1 MDGFRLN
8 FKFPRWIIIVY
19 IIWFLYGISN
29 IVLGILNNEY
39 INIKMDKTNDF
50 DVFMIII
57 DILFILFPLFGLYCI
72 IKTNLFNKYY
82 YNINSNGIYNNQLNL
97 LKKYLQWNSELCYL
111 ITDNFFSLYS
121 SKKML
126 PLEGK
131 MINKDNCHKYISI
144 KTKDA
149 LKIKRDNKGWI
160 CIPVKYLKNKIQTN
174 DIVDMINKS
183 RGINE

>member
-1 MDGFRLN
+1 MDEFRLN
-8 FKFPRWIIIVY
+8 FKFPQWIVIVY
-19 IIWFLYGISN
+19 IIWFSCGILD
-29 IVLGILNNEY
+29 IVLGILNNESIY
-39 INIKMDKTNDF
+39 IKMDKIDA
-50 DVFMIII
+50 FMIII
-57 DILFILFPLFGLYCI
+57 DILFILFPLFGLYCF

-82 YNINSNGIYNNQLNL
+82 YKINSNGIYNNQLNL
-97 LKKYLQWNSELCYL
+97 LKKYLQWNSELYYL

-121 SKKML
+121 SKKMF

-149 LKIKRDNKGWI
+149 LKIKRDNKVWI
-160 CIPVKYLKNKIQTN
+160 CIPVKHIKGKIQVN